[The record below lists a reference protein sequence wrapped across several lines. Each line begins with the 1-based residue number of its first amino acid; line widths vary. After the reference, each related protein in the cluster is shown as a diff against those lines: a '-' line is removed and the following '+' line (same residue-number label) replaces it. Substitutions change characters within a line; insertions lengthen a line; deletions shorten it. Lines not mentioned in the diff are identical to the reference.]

1 MTIYSKM
8 YDDIVILDD
17 VVKDNIDE
25 GKSIEY
31 FEWVATRFPGPK
43 PKFGMLRGA
52 FVKLCMCNHRLMC
65 QLFPVMKMD
74 DDTFLVMPNVIKDL
88 EGLNCSESIY
98 WGTSQGANI
107 DFFGPYMRGLCYAL
121 SWPLASWIG
130 TANMTAAY
138 ASGTEDAK
146 IGRIVRLLDPA
157 KEPVK
162 WVDYGW
168 RMGDWD
174 QLKVDVDTV
183 GFHWL
188 KLDHWVP
195 MVKRKA

>member
-1 MTIYSKM
+1 
-8 YDDIVILDD
+8 
-17 VVKDNIDE
+17 
-25 GKSIEY
+25 
-31 FEWVATRFPGPK
+31 
-43 PKFGMLRGA
+43 
-52 FVKLCMCNHRLMC
+52 
-65 QLFPVMKMD
+65 MKMD

-88 EGLNCSESIY
+88 AALNCSESIY